1 METKRES
8 AEKGFVCGDVMQQ
21 FMSISYRFL
30 VIEFITTKRLI
41 FLFLLKAKYVYNE
54 LMLLRFLIRWY
65 FFLSFFFT
73 RSIRIGNRIESVL
86 CAKNVF
92 SVFTINRCFIT
103 ILLIT
108 YRIFDDISKLSTF
121 IYNFISLYRLIINYF
136 RTNNFT

>member
-65 FFLSFFFT
+65 FFLSFFS
-73 RSIRIGNRIESVL
+73 RDRYVL
-86 CAKNVF
+86 EIVSKVFFVRKKEF